1 MVCTFRPDERAR
13 EFGTGRIQA
22 PPSFTEVIWLLL
34 NKRSLK
40 ETAATTAAFAPPTVC
55 FQLISLVLC
64 LAFDAVALSNVMAAD
79 AEETAA
85 SRTRRRKALLNPR
98 PSG

>member
-1 MVCTFRPDERAR
+1 MVCTFSPEERAK
-13 EFGTGRIQA
+13 EFGSGRIVT

-40 ETAATTAAFAPPTVC
+40 ETATTTAAFAPPLMVC

-64 LAFDAVALSNVMAAD
+64 LAFEAVALSNVIAAD
-79 AEETAA
+79 AEETAV
-85 SRTRRRKALLNPR
+85 SRSKRRSAP
-98 PSG
+98 